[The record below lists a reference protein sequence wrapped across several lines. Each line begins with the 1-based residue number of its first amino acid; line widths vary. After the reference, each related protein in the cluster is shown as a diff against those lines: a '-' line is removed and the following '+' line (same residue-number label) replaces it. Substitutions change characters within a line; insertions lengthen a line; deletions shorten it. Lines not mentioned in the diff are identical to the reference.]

1 MRWNKLERRMAVYKR
16 RYAAYTGSLTPE
28 WSRFF
33 VLTRYAFA
41 DLFESRFFV
50 LLLILTLVPTLFFA
64 AYIFIANNNAVQLL
78 LPMRSAGMFSV
89 EAKFFTLILI
99 VQTQAAFLLNCWV
112 GPVLIAGDLTNGA
125 LPLFLSR
132 PFGRAEYVLGKLA
145 VLALLL
151 SGVTWVP
158 SLLLFSLEA
167 GLAKGD
173 WIWSNIWMV
182 IPILLCSAIWI
193 LMLSLLSL
201 AVSAWVKLRIVA
213 TGVIF
218 ITFFIPAGLGE
229 MFNSIMGTYWGRL
242 LNFSYM
248 FRLIVAKGFGE
259 RPALLGVFGWN
270 EIPVPVAWG
279 VLIFVCLLSLVILNA
294 RLRARE
300 AVRG

>member
-1 MRWNKLERRMAVYKR
+1 MAVYKR
-16 RYAAYTGSLTPE
+16 RYAPYTGSLTPV

-41 DLFESRFFV
+41 DLFKSRFFV
-50 LLLILTLVPTLFFA
+50 LFLILSLVPCLFFA
-64 AYIFIANNNAVQLL
+64 CYIFIANNKTVQML
-78 LPMRSAGMFSV
+78 LPAGPADMFSV
-89 EAKFFTLILI
+89 EARFFTLVMI

-132 PFGRAEYVLGKLA
+132 PFGRADYVLGKVA
-145 VLALLL
+145 VMGLVL

-158 SLLLFSLEA
+158 SLLLFSLQA
-167 GLAKGD
+167 GLAKAD
-173 WIWSNIWMV
+173 WIWSHLWMV
-182 IPILLCSAIWI
+182 VPIVFCSAIWI

-218 ITFFIPAGLGE
+218 MTFLVPAGLGE
-229 MFNSIMGTYWGRL
+229 MFNAIMGTYWGRL
-242 LNFSYM
+242 LNFSQM
-248 FRLIVAKGFGE
+248 FQLILAKGFGE
-259 RPALLGVFGWN
+259 EFVIRGSRRLN
-270 EIPVPVAWG
+270 DIPVPLAWG
-279 VLIFVCLLSLVILNA
+279 VLFLLSLLSLMILNA

-300 AVRG
+300 VVRG

>member
-1 MRWNKLERRMAVYKR
+1 MAVYKR
-16 RYAAYTGSLTPE
+16 RYNPYTGSLSPE

-41 DLFESRFFV
+41 DLFKSRFFV
-50 LLLILTLVPTLFFA
+50 ILLILSLVPILFFA
-64 AYIFIANNNAVQLL
+64 GYIFIANNKTVQLL
-78 LPMRSAGMFSV
+78 LQMRSADLFAV
-89 EAKFFTLILI
+89 ETQYFIFIMI

-132 PFGRAEYVLGKLA
+132 PFSSADYVLGKLA
-145 VLALLL
+145 VLGLLL
-151 SGVTWVP
+151 SAVTWVP
-158 SLLLFSLEA
+158 CLLLFSLQS
-167 GLAKGD
+167 GLAQDG
-173 WIWSNIWMV
+173 WIWPHLWMV
-182 IPILLCSAIWI
+182 VPIVLCSAIWI
-193 LMLSLLSL
+193 LMLSLISM

-218 ITFFIPAGLGE
+218 ISFFIPAGIGE

-248 FRLIVAKGFGE
+248 FRLILAKGFRE
-259 RPALLGVFGWN
+259 RSGLLGPFGWN
-270 EIPVPVAWG
+270 EIPLPAAWG
-279 VLIFVCLLSLVILNA
+279 VLIFVCLLSLIILNL

-300 AVRG
+300 SVRG